1 MSPVTQALGLWGP
14 WTSGIHSHL
23 RVTWLGTVT
32 RHWKHEHRG
41 RRLCA
46 LPRPA
51 LGSGLPPARHCSDTV
66 GTPQG
71 VPRPTL
77 RAEAAEQVGG
87 HRRGGAPRGT
97 LGLKPAGRGPQPT
110 SHLPKPQLC
119 WPHLKQDR
127 ENEDQSAEAHCDPPT
142 AHPPGGPGS
151 GEGVSGEGSHFLSNE
166 GPRSSPNRK
175 PAQDGARS
183 WILTEMPLREEERT
197 RVSDHR
203 AAATRQAGGRSSGHL
218 DPRGWPCQELS
229 PSSAVTHGTH
239 SQDETRQGGEF
250 AWTHTHLLP
259 DNLENDIK
267 VPIPKTSQC
276 SFSY

>member
-1 MSPVTQALGLWGP
+1 M
-14 WTSGIHSHL
+14 
-23 RVTWLGTVT
+23 
-32 RHWKHEHRG
+32 
-41 RRLCA
+41 
-46 LPRPA
+46 
-51 LGSGLPPARHCSDTV
+51 
-66 GTPQG
+66 
-71 VPRPTL
+71 PRPTL

-87 HRRGGAPRGT
+87 HRRGAAPRGT
-97 LGLKPAGRGPQPT
+97 LGLKPAGRGPQTT

-151 GEGVSGEGSHFLSNE
+151 GEGVSRG
-166 GPRSSPNRK
+166 
-175 PAQDGARS
+175 AQPLPVQRGAEV
-183 WILTEMPLREEERT
+183 LTKQKAGTGRGQVLDINGNAAAEEERT

-203 AAATRQAGGRSSGHL
+203 AAATRQAGGRSSNHL
-218 DPRGWPCQELS
+218 DPGGWPYQELS

-239 SQDETRQGGEF
+239 SQDETTQGGEF

-276 SFSY
+276 SFSD